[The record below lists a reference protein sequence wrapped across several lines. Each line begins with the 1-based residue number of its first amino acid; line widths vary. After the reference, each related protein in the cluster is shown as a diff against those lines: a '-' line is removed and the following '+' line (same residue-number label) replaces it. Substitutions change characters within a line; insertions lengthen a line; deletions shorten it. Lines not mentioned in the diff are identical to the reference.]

1 MSIGFE
7 IALRAVPF
15 FELLD
20 REEKSLAA
28 RILEVEA
35 GAPAAAAM
43 EVSRRRLAHGVDAF
57 VNALPGVIR
66 NDANISRE
74 AAYALVGLTDE
85 RMLHHP
91 AGGLDRWRERLLE
104 FELYGSALAGEEIV
118 RRARSSSHVLGG
130 AYPSIEGKDS
140 SLLAP
145 LYLGVMRAGFEGALR
160 GDTLGRSSL
169 VASLEEAVGTGR
181 DGPVEI
187 VTDTRPTRVG
197 LSPFPMALLGLALWL
212 GSGFAVWMTLSQDSL
227 RDAERIEERVRA
239 GLSAEPGVWDPLE
252 RSVGPSGLPPLDR
265 DTLQPRPSS
274 DSRFIRIPPRAEH

>member
-7 IALRAVPF
+7 VALRAVPF

-20 REEKSLAA
+20 REEKALAA
-28 RILEVEA
+28 RILEA
-35 GAPAAAAM
+35 GEGSPATAAM
-43 EVSRRRLAHGVDAF
+43 EVSRRRLAQGVDAF
-57 VNALPGVIR
+57 VNALPSVIR
-66 NDANISRE
+66 NDANIARE

-118 RRARSSSHVLGG
+118 RRARSSSHVLGR
-130 AYPSIEGKDS
+130 AHSSVEGKDS

-145 LYLGVMRAGFEGALR
+145 LYLGVLRAGFEGALR

-169 VASLEEAVGTGR
+169 VAALEEAVGTDRG
-181 DGPVEI
+181 GPVEI
-187 VTDTRPTRVG
+187 VTDVRPTRVG

-212 GSGFAVWMTLSQDSL
+212 GSGLAVWTMLSRDSL
-227 RDAERIEERVRA
+227 SDAERIEERVRA
-239 GLSAEPGVWDPLE
+239 GLPAEPGVWDPFE

-265 DTLQPRPSS
+265 EPLRRSS
-274 DSRFIRIPPRAEH
+274 DPHFIRIPPPAGN